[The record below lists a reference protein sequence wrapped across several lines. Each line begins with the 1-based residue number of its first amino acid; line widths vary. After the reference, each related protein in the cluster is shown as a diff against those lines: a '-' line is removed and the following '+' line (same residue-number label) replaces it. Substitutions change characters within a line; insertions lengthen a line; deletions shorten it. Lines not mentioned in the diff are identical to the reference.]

1 MSEGKRRGEVLF
13 VLSVV
18 IFVVVG
24 GLILVQSWLCV
35 IHTGFKTLSGRIWI
49 FSVEWCIKYGR
60 LMSVIQRIALFDVL
74 ERENTVEVVEV

>member
-1 MSEGKRRGEVLF
+1 MLYYRSVSVKMSEGKRRGEVLF

-35 IHTGFKTLSGRIWI
+35 IHTAFKTLSGRI
-49 FSVEWCIKYGR
+49 
-60 LMSVIQRIALFDVL
+60 
-74 ERENTVEVVEV
+74 